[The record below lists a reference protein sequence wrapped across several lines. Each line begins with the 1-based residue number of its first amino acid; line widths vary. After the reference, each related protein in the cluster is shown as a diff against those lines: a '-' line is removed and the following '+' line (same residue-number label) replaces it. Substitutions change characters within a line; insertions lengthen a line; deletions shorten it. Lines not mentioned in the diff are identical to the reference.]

1 EVLRARSCFS
11 KTPKE
16 KKLSVSYVTKR
27 LIKEKR
33 RVSSLLFERGCRSVD
48 PELRARWRHL
58 TKAVRESCRR
68 DIKERWEVWARGIAD
83 DFRKGDTRA
92 IWRLAKGGYKRR
104 TEETAKPVRDKEGV
118 LRIEPD
124 AIAAA
129 WVDHYRVMHADKS
142 GNSRNFNI
150 WEAKLT
156 RRNTPDAK
164 SLDEDLRVEEIDA
177 VLSDMKNWKA
187 AGPDGI
193 IPEVWKAAIEEGPM
207 KRCV

>member
-1 EVLRARSCFS
+1 LRNPHVPLKHKSLVI
-11 KTPKE
+11 KG
-16 KKLSVSYVTKR
+16 
-27 LIKEKR
+27 LILPR
-33 RVSSLLFERGCRSVD
+33 IMYG
-48 PELRARWRHL
+48 
-58 TKAVRESCRR
+58 
-68 DIKERWEVWARGIAD
+68 
-83 DFRKGDTRA
+83 
-92 IWRLAKGGYKRR
+92 
-104 TEETAKPVRDKEGV
+104 TAKPVRDSEGV

-129 WVDHYRVMHADKS
+129 WVYHYRVMHADKS

-164 SLDEDLRVEEIDA
+164 SLDKDLRVEEIDA

-193 IPEVWKAAIEEGPM
+193 IPEVWKAAIEEELMTLLVLLPYA
-207 KRCV
+207 